1 MPSLFS
7 ITLLIGMFALSVS
20 ASLADNDISSRQ
32 FIDSNRYQ
40 ILRDDDLLTK
50 SLIILRLDGFYDE
63 AIALGLDAERSRV
76 LSRRHLYEL
85 ALIHVAMGHCDLAK
99 PYFQH

>member
-7 ITLLIGMFALSVS
+7 ITIMIGMFAFSIS
-20 ASLADNDISSRQ
+20 ASLADNDIPSRQ
-32 FIDSNRYQ
+32 FIDSNRHQ

-76 LSRRHLYEL
+76 LSRRHL
-85 ALIHVAMGHCDLAK
+85 
-99 PYFQH
+99 